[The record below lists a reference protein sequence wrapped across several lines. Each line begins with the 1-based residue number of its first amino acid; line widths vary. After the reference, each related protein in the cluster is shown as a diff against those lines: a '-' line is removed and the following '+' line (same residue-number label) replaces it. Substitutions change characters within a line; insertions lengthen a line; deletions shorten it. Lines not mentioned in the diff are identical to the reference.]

1 MIFFGGVGSALV
13 AVNQVLVTGKILQNR
28 EKAFKYAK

>member
-13 AVNQVLVTGKILQNR
+13 AVNQVLATGKIPENR
-28 EKAFKYAK
+28 KNACKYAK